1 MHLALACKKSKFN
14 ILPKAHLR
22 GYSKFTTF
30 CFAVRAIFSLFATF
44 VGAPFCFAHSNPRDK
59 SRG

>member
-1 MHLALACKKSKFN
+1 MHLALACKKPKID

-22 GYSKFTTF
+22 GHSKFATF